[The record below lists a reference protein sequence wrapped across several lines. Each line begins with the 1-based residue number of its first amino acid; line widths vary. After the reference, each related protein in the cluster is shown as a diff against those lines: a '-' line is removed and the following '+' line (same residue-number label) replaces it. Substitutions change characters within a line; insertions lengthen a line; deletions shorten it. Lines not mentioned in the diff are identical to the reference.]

1 MRKRERVTGRALGWK
16 QSITEHLEMLKV
28 SKLSKVC
35 KSKKFSYLSSM
46 AALSP
51 SLAGCGLR
59 RCLEIFTPFL
69 CAAAFNTFR
78 ASENLP
84 CSKFKINFH
93 IF

>member
-16 QSITEHLEMLKV
+16 QSITEHLKMLKV
-28 SKLSKVC
+28 GKLSKVC
-35 KSKKFSYLSSM
+35 KSKKFPYLSST

-59 RCLEIFTPFL
+59 RCWEIFTPFL
-69 CAAAFNTFR
+69 LAAAFNTFR

-84 CSKFKINFH
+84 
-93 IF
+93 